1 MTLRAAA
8 LILAFVAALSGPR
21 SGAALQEVRV
31 DGEWELVT
39 KAPQNEV
46 VWKVVFK
53 QTGEEPGVQK
63 LEVTMTGPQG
73 RESKGSGSLRGVEIE
88 WTISRRTSRGET
100 TLVYTGTVAGDTM
113 AGEVSLGRL
122 KSFPWEAKR
131 KPA

>member
-1 MTLRAAA
+1 MPLRCAA
-8 LILAFVAALSGPR
+8 LILALVAALPGPR

-53 QTGEEPGVQK
+53 QTGED

-100 TLVYTGTVAGDTM
+100 TLVYAGTVAGDTM